1 MREIESRRDRDRGKE
16 GQTTDN
22 VGDCENFSADSN
34 VGMVVLQIALIVLVW
49 LSWISSSR
57 GLAAVSTARRRP
69 ALVRTLVES
78 R

>member
-1 MREIESRRDRDRGKE
+1 MREIESRRDRDRDKE
-16 GQTTDN
+16 GQTTDTA
-22 VGDCENFSADSN
+22 GDCENLDSN

-49 LSWISSSR
+49 LSWVSSSR